1 MRLGRLDNVFTPKC
15 MVSIYEKIDLTIQRQ
30 KGKDMYIT
38 RTALIHLVRSK
49 HATYLEFPPLGFEP
63 SFCFSVS

>member
-1 MRLGRLDNVFTPKC
+1 
-15 MVSIYEKIDLTIQRQ
+15 
-30 KGKDMYIT
+30 MYIT

-63 SFCFSVS
+63 RFGFWPFTKEKLVFPGEVAMS